1 MSSKVLVADDSLTIQ
16 KVIGITLAN
25 SGYQL
30 VDCLSENDL
39 ENKIKN
45 DQYDLVLLDF
55 NLSDTKSGYDLAK
68 FIKKEQPQAQVLIL
82 LGTFDTIEEGKFQ
95 ESGIADK
102 IVKPFE
108 SSKFIKKCK
117 QLLEEREAMPE
128 SSVSFLDEK
137 SDEASLG
144 ESQTLEDN
152 LDAWVVD
159 APKSESVKEEVEDIL
174 SSAGFKKVD
183 QDPLNNEIEGWGF
196 ANTSTEVQMGP
207 SVIGEDD
214 FTFSTIVPEE
224 ISVTGDQSNDVLSR
238 LQSSSNFDLEELDDD
253 QKDDDDTDPHFILED
268 ATKREIL
275 ESVDEEISPDSF
287 WAVDDVQP
295 IQTEESYKFENAS
308 NVGLDIQ
315 EITADLTEV
324 VNEFKAHE
332 HFESSQQIKLV
343 ETHEAPVN
351 VTTNVVIDEEKII
364 RELKNHLT
372 PLIEK
377 WVKEACSE
385 TVEKVSWEVIPDLAE
400 NLIRKEIKELSD
412 SVRH

>member
-1 MSSKVLVADDSLTIQ
+1 MMSSKLLVADDSLTIQ

-25 SGYQL
+25 SGYEL
-30 VDCLSENDL
+30 TECLSENDL
-39 ENKIKN
+39 DTKLKS

-68 FIKKEQPQAQVLIL
+68 NIKRDQPNAQILIL
-82 LGTFDTIEEGKFQ
+82 LGTFDTIEESKFQ

-117 QLLEEREAMPE
+117 QLLEERVASPE

-137 SDEASLG
+137 VDEQSNNNQ
-144 ESQTLEDN
+144 SIEDS
-152 LDAWVVD
+152 LDAWIVD
-159 APKSESVKEEVEDIL
+159 APKTESIKEEAENIL
-174 SSAGFKKVD
+174 TNAGFKKVD
-183 QDPLNNEIEGWGF
+183 QDPLNNEMEGWGF
-196 ANTSTEVQMGP
+196 ASSTTEVHMGP
-207 SVIGEDD
+207 AIIGEED
-214 FTFSTIVPEE
+214 FSINTILPET
-224 ISVTGDQSNDVLSR
+224 ISDTNEHTQDVLSR

-275 ESVDEEISPDSF
+275 DSVEEEISADSF

-295 IQTEESYKFENAS
+295 VQTDEDYKFENAS
-308 NVGLDIQ
+308 NIGLDLQ

-332 HFESSQQIKLV
+332 HIDSPQQIK
-343 ETHEAPVN
+343 THESHETPVN

>member
-30 VDCLSENDL
+30 TDCLSENDL

-68 FIKKEQPQAQVLIL
+68 AIKKEQPNAQVLIL
-82 LGTFDTIEEGKFQ
+82 LGTFDTIEESKFA
-95 ESGIADK
+95 EFGIADK

-128 SSVSFLDEK
+128 SSMSFLE
-137 SDEASLG
+137 ETAEQTTVETEQSL
-144 ESQTLEDN
+144 ENS

-159 APKSESVKEEVEDIL
+159 APKTESLKEEVEDIL

-183 QDPLNNEIEGWGF
+183 QDPLNNEMEGWGF
-196 ANTSTEVQMGP
+196 AQTSPEVQMGP
-207 SVIGEDD
+207 AVIGEDD
-214 FTFSTIVPEE
+214 FSAMSLVPETIKE
-224 ISVTGDQSNDVLSR
+224 ESDHSQDVLSR
-238 LQSSSNFDLEELDDD
+238 LQSSSNFNLEELDDD

-268 ATKREIL
+268 STKREIL
-275 ESVDEEISPDSF
+275 ESVDEEISADSF

-295 IQTEESYKFENAS
+295 VQTEESYQFENAS
-308 NVGLDIQ
+308 NIGVDLQ

-332 HFESSQQIKLV
+332 HIETPQQIKVV
-343 ETHEAPVN
+343 ETHETPVN

-400 NLIRKEIKELSD
+400 NLIRKELKELSE